1 MQKYFQKNIIRISF
15 ILACLIS
22 NTVFAASSPI
32 AIVQTTSDQMLAQ
45 LQAHKATLQSD
56 PNVVYNIV
64 NRILLP
70 HADLATMSR
79 LVVGRTAWFNAS
91 PRDRQAFIQQF
102 TMTLM
107 RTYASALASYNN
119 QTVVVY
125 PIRGGYA
132 GQSQVQVNTAV
143 TQPDGP
149 PIPVSYRMAA
159 EGGDWKLI
167 DFSVDGV
174 SIVENYRAQFAG
186 DLNQGNLAA
195 LTQKL
200 AQHNITASNY
210 SS

>member
-1 MQKYFQKNIIRISF
+1 MKQYLQKQMMQF
-15 ILACLIS
+15 ILLLSCFIS
-22 NTVFAASSPI
+22 TLAFAVPSPV
-32 AIVQTTSDQMLAQ
+32 ALVQSTSDQMLSQ
-45 LQAHKATLQSD
+45 LQVHQATLKTD

-64 NRILLP
+64 NRVLLP
-70 HADLATMSR
+70 HADLVTMSR
-79 LVVGRTAWFNAS
+79 LVVGRTAWLNAS
-91 PRDRQAFIQQF
+91 SADRKAFIQQF

-107 RTYASALASYNN
+107 RTYASALASYTN
-119 QTVVVY
+119 QSVKVY

-132 GQSQVQVNTAV
+132 NQSQVQVNTAV

-149 PIPVSYRMAA
+149 PIPVSYRLALENGNWMV
-159 EGGDWKLI
+159 I

-174 SIVENYRAQFAG
+174 SIVENYRAQFAS

-200 AQHNITASNY
+200 AQHNSATYY